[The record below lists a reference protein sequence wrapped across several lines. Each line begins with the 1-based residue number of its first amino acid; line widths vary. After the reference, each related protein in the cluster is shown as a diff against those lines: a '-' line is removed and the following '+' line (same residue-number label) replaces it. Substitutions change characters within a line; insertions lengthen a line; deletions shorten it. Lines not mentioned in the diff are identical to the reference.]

1 MIYKSKQ
8 KKQMKHTLTILLSKG
23 VEREEIMLIG
33 SKFYCQLSAILH
45 RIMYGK
51 KLAKEG
57 VEVFYEITET
67 RLMKTPYIPAQA
79 VRHFC
84 ISLGL
89 FPNWKNI
96 RLCWQ
101 LLILAK
107 MDTADVAAE
116 LDK

>member
-1 MIYKSKQ
+1 
-8 KKQMKHTLTILLSKG
+8 
-23 VEREEIMLIG
+23 
-33 SKFYCQLSAILH
+33 
-45 RIMYGK
+45 
-51 KLAKEG
+51 
-57 VEVFYEITET
+57 
-67 RLMKTPYIPAQA
+67 MKTPYIPAQA